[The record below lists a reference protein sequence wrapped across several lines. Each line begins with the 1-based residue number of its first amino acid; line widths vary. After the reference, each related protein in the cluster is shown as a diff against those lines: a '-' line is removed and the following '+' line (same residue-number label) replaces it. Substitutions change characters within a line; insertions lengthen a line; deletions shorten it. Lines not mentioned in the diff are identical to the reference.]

1 MKSLPLLLALILL
14 TLPAFAQK
22 WVANTPAGASYLKID
37 KSGTTTLP
45 NGRFIT
51 PLGRQITTAP
61 HPYGLAVSPDG
72 SVAVTANSGI
82 NPISISI
89 IRNVLQENAS
99 VQQVPDQAKT
109 DNGVLEACF
118 MGLAITPDNQT
129 VYVAGGE
136 TNKIF
141 LFDLA
146 TGKPKSTID
155 CATKANGINYYH
167 GYIGDMVLTKDGGT
181 LYALDQIGFRLLVI
195 DTKSQK
201 IRHSIPTGRYPFGV
215 CLSPDEKRVYVAN
228 VGVFEYKPFTDLD
241 KDDLKS
247 TAHKWPST
255 KYNSKEMKE
264 GIPAEGVP
272 PLGDPNDPEAFSV
285 WSYEIQNGK
294 PAVTAKI
301 KTGILVGQMVEDF
314 PAVGGS
320 SPNSVVAT
328 DQYVFVT
335 NGNNDCVSVIDMKQD
350 TVVNTIYLNPEPRLG
365 SLRGLIPFGV
375 AISPDQRRLYVA
387 EA

>member
-1 MKSLPLLLALILL
+1 MKALPLLFLL
-14 TLPAFAQK
+14 SLTASAQK
-22 WVANTPAGASYLKID
+22 WVAETPAKQQYLKID
-37 KSGTTTLP
+37 KSGTTTIP

-51 PLGRQITTAP
+51 PTGQLITTAP
-61 HPYGLAVSPDG
+61 HPYGLALSPDG

-89 IRNVLQENAS
+89 IRNVLQENPT
-99 VQQVPDQAKT
+99 VRQVPDQAKT

-146 TGKPKSTID
+146 MGKPKGTIK

-181 LYALDQIGFRLLVI
+181 LYAVDQIGFRLLVI

-201 IRHSIPTGRYPFGV
+201 IRHNIPTGRYPFGV

-241 KDDLKS
+241 KDDLKE
-247 TAHKWPST
+247 TAHKWPAT

-264 GIPAEGVP
+264 GIPDEGVP

-294 PAVTAKI
+294 PAVTAQDQN
-301 KTGILVGQMVEDF
+301 GDSGR
-314 PAVGGS
+314 ANGGGLS
-320 SPNSVVAT
+320 
-328 DQYVFVT
+328 
-335 NGNNDCVSVIDMKQD
+335 
-350 TVVNTIYLNPEPRLG
+350 R
-365 SLRGLIPFGV
+365 RGW
-375 AISPDQRRLYVA
+375 
-387 EA
+387 